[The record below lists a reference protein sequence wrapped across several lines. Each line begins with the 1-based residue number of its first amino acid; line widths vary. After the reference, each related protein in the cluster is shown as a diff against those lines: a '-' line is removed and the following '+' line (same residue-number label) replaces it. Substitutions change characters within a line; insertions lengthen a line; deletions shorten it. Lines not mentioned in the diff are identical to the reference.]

1 MLKCGR
7 KFKASVGRPDT
18 LLRAASSSADLAL
31 GFQPPDSRSPGC
43 LAAGPAPGVSRQAT
57 FLWYLK
63 TDLGRLAALLVL
75 VQVQDPHVGALLR
88 VRRESC

>member
-31 GFQPPDSRSPGC
+31 GFQPPDSRSPGVPSSRPSPWC
-43 LAAGPAPGVSRQAT
+43 EQAGYIPVV
-57 FLWYLK
+57 FE
-63 TDLGRLAALLVL
+63 D
-75 VQVQDPHVGALLR
+75 
-88 VRRESC
+88 